1 MRILKKLVFWLLF
14 IIAIFILTISFFALI
29 GAIQRKMFFHEGYVL
44 WIFKTPFSSL
54 IFIYEFYFI
63 FGFSYIFSKNFRWV
77 VKEVV
82 NSKNDFIRRYKTILI
97 PAFTV
102 LNIVLIYTILFNVTA
117 IGSDKIINYTFSS
130 PKGKEYTYKDI
141 VKIEAGIHGEKKSFP
156 SLQSKGDFYY
166 IIQLNDGIK
175 IDLNNEVSGTKD
187 NEDPRFVIE
196 KLDKEYVDMGISKV
210 ASMKN
215 FEYTTK
221 SLDKIY
227 TDKIKNILENIK

>member
-1 MRILKKLVFWLLF
+1 M
-14 IIAIFILTISFFALI
+14 ISFFALI
-29 GAIQRKMFFHEGYVL
+29 GAIQRKLFFHEEYIL
-44 WIFKTPFSSL
+44 WIFKSPFSSL
-54 IFIYEFYFI
+54 IFIYELYFVL
-63 FGFSYIFSKNFRWV
+63 GFSYIFSKDLRWII
-77 VKEVV
+77 KEFT
-82 NSKNDFIRRYKTILI
+82 NSKNGFIKRQKTILI

-102 LNIVLIYTILFNVTA
+102 LNIVLIYTILFNVTV
-117 IGSDKIINYTFSS
+117 IGNDKIINYTFSS

-166 IIQLNDGIK
+166 IIQLNDGIE
-175 IDLNNEVSGTKD
+175 IDLNNEVGGTRNND
-187 NEDPRFVIE
+187 DPRFVLE

-227 TDKIKNILENIK
+227 SDKIKNILENIK